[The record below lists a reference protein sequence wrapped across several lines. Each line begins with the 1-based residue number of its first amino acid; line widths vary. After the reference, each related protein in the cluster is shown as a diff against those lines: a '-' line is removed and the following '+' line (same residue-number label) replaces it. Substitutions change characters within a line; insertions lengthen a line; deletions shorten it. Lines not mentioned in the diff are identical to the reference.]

1 MTRNKKQL
9 YPVIYAAGG
18 VISRQTPR
26 GLEILIVHRGRYN
39 DWSLPK
45 GKLDQNESFEDAAVR
60 EVKEETGYDARITDF
75 AGCVAYKVKQ
85 IQKIVLFWMMETI
98 AEGSFEPSE
107 EVAGIKWIDVPGALE
122 LLDYPKEKELIKNI
136 FL

>member
-1 MTRNKKQL
+1 MIRNEKQL
-9 YPVIYAAGG
+9 YPVIYASGG
-18 VISRQTPR
+18 VISRHTNR
-26 GLEILIVHRGRYN
+26 DTEILIIHRGRYN
-39 DWSLPK
+39 DWCLPK
-45 GKLDQNESFEDAAVR
+45 GKLDKNESFAEAAVR

-98 AEGSFEPSE
+98 SRNSFEPSE
-107 EVAGIKWIDVPGALE
+107 EVEEIKWIDVPGALE
-122 LLDYPKEKELIKNI
+122 ILAYPKERELIKNL

>member
-1 MTRNKKQL
+1 MTQNKKQP

-26 GLEILIVHRGRYN
+26 GTEILIIHRGRYN
-39 DWSLPK
+39 DWCLPK
-45 GKLDQNESFEDAAVR
+45 GKLEKNESFEAAALR
-60 EVKEETGYDARITDF
+60 EVKEETGYDTRITDF

-98 AEGSFEPSE
+98 SHNSFEPSE
-107 EVAGIKWIDVPGALE
+107 EVEEIKWIDVPGALE

-136 FL
+136 F